1 MEKNGLCTSKLFVSA
16 SSWFV
21 VVVFVVVMHFICI
34 YFSSVFHF
42 VFLLILFFRFI
53 VRFSWTSMCVILFFP
68 FNCLLHWLICS
79 VFLLY
84 ILYFIGNK
92 IAAHQCDQLASIS
105 VSYVR
110 DLSFWSQYAM
120 VHDYFFLS
128 DDLILWFAFH
138 SIWNSNALYV
148 CVLFDSLSS
157 QVLAFVLFLSASYH
171 SYVWIRMLHIYYICH
186 ISAWSSIHFNVN
198 YWG

>member
-1 MEKNGLCTSKLFVSA
+1 MSA
-16 SSWFV
+16 SSWFAV
-21 VVVFVVVMHFICI
+21 VVVVVVMHFICI
-34 YFSSVFHF
+34 YFSSAFHF
-42 VFLLILFFRFI
+42 VYLLILFFRFI

-79 VFLLY
+79 VFLSY

-92 IAAHQCDQLASIS
+92 IATHQCDQLASIS

-120 VHDYFFLS
+120 VHDSFFFIWWLDFMICVS
-128 DDLILWFAFH
+128 LNMKFKCFVCVCTFWFALFA
-138 SIWNSNALYV
+138 SACVCSVFV
-148 CVLFDSLSS
+148 CVFI
-157 QVLAFVLFLSASYH
+157 VHMCEFECFAF
-171 SYVWIRMLHIYYICH
+171 ICH

>member
-1 MEKNGLCTSKLFVSA
+1 MSA

-21 VVVFVVVMHFICI
+21 DVVVVMHFICI
-34 YFSSVFHF
+34 YFSSAFHF
-42 VFLLILFFRFI
+42 CVSIYFIIFFFRFI

-110 DLSFWSQYAM
+110 DLLFWSQYAM
-120 VHDYFFLS
+120 VHDSFFLS

-148 CVLFDSLSS
+148 CVFFDSLSS
-157 QVLAFVLFLSASYH
+157 QVRAFVLC
-171 SYVWIRMLHIYYICH
+171 YVCVFIIYMCEFECFAFICH
-186 ISAWSSIHFNVN
+186 ISAWSSIYFNVN

>member
-1 MEKNGLCTSKLFVSA
+1 MFYVQVNFSCLRPVGLLMLLLLCILFV
-16 SSWFV
+16 
-21 VVVFVVVMHFICI
+21 FIFRLHSI
-34 YFSSVFHF
+34 F
-42 VFLLILFFRFI
+42 VFLLIFFLFRFI

-110 DLSFWSQYAM
+110 DLLFWSQYAM
-120 VHDYFFLS
+120 VHDSFFYLMTWFYDLRFTQYEIQMLCMCVYFLIRFLRKCVRLFCVMS
-128 DDLILWFAFH
+128 ASLSFICV
-138 SIWNSNALYV
+138 NSNASHLYAIFQRG
-148 CVLFDSLSS
+148 L
-157 QVLAFVLFLSASYH
+157 Q
-171 SYVWIRMLHIYYICH
+171 YILT
-186 ISAWSSIHFNVN
+186 
-198 YWG
+198 